1 MEKQQFVSIVRHY
14 QTWIGEL
21 EKAAFRIHDEV
32 NQKYDGILPYG
43 YHLKLTASYVSRYGY
58 LVAEKEADVPVLYAS
73 ALLHDAIEDARMSYH
88 DIVRFIRQ
96 FKVEEITMPPACQK
110 EIERQVPEI
119 VYALS
124 NEKGRNREE
133 RANESYYRGIRETR
147 FASFIK
153 MCDRL
158 ANIQY
163 TIQFVF
169 TNRMYEVYKHEHPQ
183 FIRSI
188 NEGAVTPLPAAM
200 IQEAAELLEKETF
213 SL

>member
-1 MEKQQFVSIVRHY
+1 MEKQQFVSIVRQY
-14 QTWIGEL
+14 YPWIQGI

-58 LVAEKEADVPVLYAS
+58 LVATGETDVLILYA
-73 ALLHDAIEDARMSYH
+73 AAFLHDAIEDARMSYH
-88 DIVRFIRQ
+88 DMVRFIRE
-96 FKVEEITMPPACQK
+96 FNVEGIHLAAGYRQ

-133 RANESYYRGIRETR
+133 RANEAYYRGIRETP
-147 FASFIK
+147 FAAFIK

-163 TIQFVF
+163 TTQFVF
-169 TNRMYEVYKHEHPQ
+169 TNRMFDVYKREHPV

-188 NEGAVTPLPAAM
+188 SEGAVTPLPAEM
-200 IQEAAELLEKETF
+200 IQEAQEMLEKETF
-213 SL
+213 PL

>member
-14 QTWIGEL
+14 HPWIQGC

-58 LVAEKEADVPVLYAS
+58 LVATDETDVLILYA
-73 ALLHDAIEDARMSYH
+73 AAFLHDAIEDARMSYH
-88 DIVRFIRQ
+88 DIVRFIGE
-96 FKVEEITMPPACQK
+96 FHVEGIHLAAGCRH

-124 NEKGRNREE
+124 NEKGRNREQ
-133 RANESYYRGIRETR
+133 RANETYYRGIRETP
-147 FASFIK
+147 FATFIK

-163 TIQFVF
+163 ATQFVF
-169 TNRMYEVYKHEHPQ
+169 TNRMFDVYKHEHHL
-183 FIRSI
+183 FVRSI
-188 NEGAVTPLPAAM
+188 SEGAVTPLPAEM
-200 IQEAAELLEKETF
+200 IREAERLLEKETF
-213 SL
+213 PL

>member
-1 MEKQQFVSIVRHY
+1 MEKQQFVSIVRRYHA
-14 QTWIGEL
+14 WIGGV

-58 LVAEKEADVPVLYAS
+58 QVAENEADVLILYAS
-73 ALLHDAIEDARMSYH
+73 AFLHDAIEDARMSYH
-88 DIVRFIRQ
+88 DIVRFIRE
-96 FKVEEITMPPACQK
+96 FKIEGIVLPPNCQK
-110 EIERQVPEI
+110 YIQEQVPEI

-153 MCDRL
+153 LCDRL

-163 TIQFVF
+163 TTQFVF
-169 TNRMYEVYKHEHPQ
+169 TNRMYEVYKQEHPQ

-188 NEGAVTPLPAAM
+188 GEGAVTPLPAAM
-200 IQEAAELLEKETF
+200 IREAAELLEKETF